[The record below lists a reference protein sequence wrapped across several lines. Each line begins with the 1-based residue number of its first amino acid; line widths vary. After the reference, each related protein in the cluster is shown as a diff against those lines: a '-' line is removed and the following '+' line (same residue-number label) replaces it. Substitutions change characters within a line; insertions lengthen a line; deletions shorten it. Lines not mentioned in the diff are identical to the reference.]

1 MNIEEFLSKCQ
12 ICGKEESHLSLKN
25 YHTFYKNDS
34 IYYCLKNSV
43 FEEMDLL
50 ICYDNIVYLHIL
62 SYKYEDPEQ
71 IFICYFNELKSYD
84 ANYLVNLGNRFYE
97 NLLFI

>member
-1 MNIEEFLSKCQ
+1 MNIEEFLLKCQ
-12 ICGKEESHLSLKN
+12 ICDKEDSHLSLKD

-34 IYYCLKNSV
+34 IYYSLECSLFK
-43 FEEMDLL
+43 EMDLL
-50 ICYDNIVYLHIL
+50 ICYDNTVSLYIN
-62 SYKYEDPEQ
+62 SYKYENPKQ

-84 ANYLVNLGNRFYE
+84 INCLISLGNRFYE